1 LREREREGESRPRGY
16 AVARKR
22 GPNLER
28 DGGVGERGGAVGPF
42 VRAAEREQELR
53 IVVMRL
59 PKKGG
64 GR

>member
-1 LREREREGESRPRGY
+1 MRERKKRRVAVEGLRG
-16 AVARKR
+16 

-28 DGGVGERGGAVGPF
+28 DGGVGERGGAVEPF

-59 PKKGG
+59 PKKGKG